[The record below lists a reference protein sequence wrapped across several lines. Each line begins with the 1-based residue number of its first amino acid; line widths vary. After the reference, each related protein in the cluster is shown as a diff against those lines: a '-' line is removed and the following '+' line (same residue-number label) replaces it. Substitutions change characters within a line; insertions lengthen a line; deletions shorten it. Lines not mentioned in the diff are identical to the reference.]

1 MSEPLSEQAAPAR
14 PWTAERLRAEI
25 AELLYLDPGELDA
38 DENLIEAGLDSIR
51 VMTLIE
57 RWKRDGVE
65 LSFADLAER
74 PTVAAWAELLR

>member
-1 MSEPLSEQAAPAR
+1 MSEPSERISPA
-14 PWTAERLRAEI
+14 PWTQERLRAEI
-25 AELLYLDPGELDA
+25 AELLFLDPGELEV
-38 DENLIEAGLDSIR
+38 DENLIDAGLDSIR

-74 PTVAAWAELLR
+74 PTIAAWAELLT